1 MTLLYSGMAVNLIRP
16 IRSSRRESEPLRGN
30 LELRIGYP
38 NELPL
43 EGIFLARRDQSCND
57 ISGRF
62 KDPLV
67 RIIPSDQE
75 LANQP
80 LYGKISEN
88 FQENLTRSQM
98 YSNNLRR
105 EIMFHPER
113 STDLRVKIRSEQK
126 KEGDMYTYVVV
137 CTDDPVNEKPLTPEE
152 AFGVVRSMKVFYA
165 EHIGEGKK
173 GDPCLR
179 VFTPFPGWERMSTKD
194 LKNIGYISN
203 EKWKFMA
210 NETEQ

>member
-105 EIMFHPER
+105 EIMFH
-113 STDLRVKIRSEQK
+113 
-126 KEGDMYTYVVV
+126 
-137 CTDDPVNEKPLTPEE
+137 
-152 AFGVVRSMKVFYA
+152 A

-210 NETEQ
+210 NETE